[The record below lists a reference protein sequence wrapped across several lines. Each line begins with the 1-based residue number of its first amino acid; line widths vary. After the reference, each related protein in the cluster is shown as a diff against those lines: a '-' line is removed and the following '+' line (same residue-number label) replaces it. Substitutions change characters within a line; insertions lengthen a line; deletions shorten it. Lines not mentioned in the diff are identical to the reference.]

1 MILIDEPL
9 MYAFVAFWIIWV
21 AVRRKEP
28 GRWLIRFC
36 EGPLMTFAAFMDWN
50 VMRMAGF
57 FVWLSRNPAAALRIK
72 GKEMKLK
79 VEKPS
84 VSPERAAE
92 YEREL
97 EETRRRQPIREPMV
111 RLNIGTAMLLVLLFI
126 ALYLMAMFIRTWL
139 AP

>member
-1 MILIDEPL
+1 MMAIDELL
-9 MYAFVAFWIIWV
+9 MYAFVAFWILWV

-36 EGPLMTFAAFMDWN
+36 EGPLMTFATFMDWN

-72 GKEMKLK
+72 VKEARLK
-79 VEKPS
+79 VERPS
-84 VSPERAAE
+84 VTPERAAE

-97 EETRRRQPIREPMV
+97 EETRRRLPVREPMV

-126 ALYLMAMFIRTWL
+126 ALYLMAMLIQGWLIR
-139 AP
+139 

>member
-72 GKEMKLK
+72 GKEMMLK

-84 VSPERAAE
+84 VTPERAAE

>member
-1 MILIDEPL
+1 MVAIDELL

-28 GRWLIRFC
+28 GRWLIKFC
-36 EGPLMTFAAFMDWN
+36 EGPLMTFATFMDWN

-84 VSPERAAE
+84 VTPERAAE

-126 ALYLMAMFIRTWL
+126 ALYLIAMFIRAWF

>member
-9 MYAFVAFWIIWV
+9 MYAFVAFWIIWI
-21 AVRRKEP
+21 AIYKTPP
-28 GRWLIRFC
+28 GQWLIRLC
-36 EGPLMTFAAFMDWN
+36 EGPLMTFARFIDFH
-50 VMRMAGF
+50 VMRLAGF
-57 FVWLSRNPAAALRIK
+57 FAWLSTNPVAALRIK

-84 VSPERAAE
+84 VTPERAAE

-111 RLNIGTAMLLVLLFI
+111 RLNIGTAMLLVILFI
-126 ALYLMAMFIRTWL
+126 ALYLLAMFIRAWF